1 MKDAVKYLEKL
12 VSAAKVTQ
20 CEWKCVSA
28 WQAKDEQVQVQQ
40 VQKKF
45 VDRLKKYTADLARD
59 LKAKWEVNVHPQ
71 LVMKIQEQIAG
82 EKVEESESDD
92 GGGDDKKKKDKKDKK
107 DKKEK
112 VKKEKVIAKNEK
124 KEKAT
129 EAATK
134 KDKVMKKE
142 KK

>member
-28 WQAKDEQVQVQQ
+28 WQAKDEKVQVQQ

-71 LVMKIQEQIAG
+71 LVMKIQEQIEG

-92 GGGDDKKKKDKKDKK
+92 GGGDDKNKKDRKDKK

-112 VKKEKVIAKNEK
+112 VKKRRSLPRRRRRRRPPRPPQRRIRS
-124 KEKAT
+124 
-129 EAATK
+129 
-134 KDKVMKKE
+134 
-142 KK
+142 